1 MWTWLMINGIWVLV
15 AASTLLL
22 LLLSGRR
29 WIRARITKLASKTPP
44 ETVAT
49 RVRVAIRTTGA
60 ILLVIIAVALTAV
73 VVSREGV
80 QAAITPETVQRWFL
94 EHGIFILILLLVGV
108 GLWQAIGSFLP
119 PLVQRVMARPVKGQ
133 SKQEIKKRTDTLTA
147 VFVGLGKI
155 VLATIIV
162 FMILSELNVPVGPIM
177 AGFGVV
183 GIAVGFGAQ
192 YLIRDLIAGI
202 FILLE
207 NQYRVGDVAKVAD
220 VAGLVEEVNLRKTV
234 LRDLDGIV
242 HHVPNGEIR
251 VASNYT
257 RQYSRVN
264 LNVRVAY
271 KTNLDHVINVINR
284 VGEELA
290 KDEKWRHKIITT
302 PQVLRVDNLGDS
314 GIELK
319 ILGDV
324 KPIEQ
329 WDIMGELRKRIK
341 EAFDKEGIEI
351 PWVYTGLYFGQR
363 PAADFLPC
371 KACSHPNLPGSKF
384 CSNCGASLES

>member
-1 MWTWLMINGIWVLV
+1 MWEWLMTNGIWLLV
-15 AASTLLL
+15 AASVLLL
-22 LLLSGRR
+22 LLLGRQ
-29 WIRARITKLASKTPP
+29 WLHEVYVKLAPKQPLEVTGKK
-44 ETVAT
+44 
-49 RVRVAIRTTGA
+49 VRRI
-60 ILLVIIAVALTAV
+60 ILIIGGTLLMIIAVAFAAV
-73 VVSREGV
+73 VASREGV
-80 QAAITPETVQRWFL
+80 PAAITPETVQKWFL
-94 EHGIFILILLLVGV
+94 EHGIFIIILLLVGV
-108 GLWQAIGSFLP
+108 GLWQAIGNFLP

-162 FMILSELNVPVGPIM
+162 FMILSELNVPIGPIM

-290 KDEKWRHKIITT
+290 KDEKWRQKIITT

-351 PWVYTGLYFGQR
+351 PWVYTGLSPGQSQT
-363 PAADFLPC
+363 AHLLPC
-371 KACSHPNLPGSKF
+371 QACSHPNLPGSKF
-384 CSNCGASLES
+384 CSNCGANLQS